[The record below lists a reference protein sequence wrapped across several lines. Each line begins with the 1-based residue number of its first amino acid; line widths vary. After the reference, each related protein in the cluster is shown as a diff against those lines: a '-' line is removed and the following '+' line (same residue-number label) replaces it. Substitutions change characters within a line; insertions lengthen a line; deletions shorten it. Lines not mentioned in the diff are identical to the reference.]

1 MLLKTEW
8 DVAMYVYGKEE
19 EERAFQAKRTKC
31 TKAQSFEKTC
41 ETFTVVWSLGL
52 WQSMEGNKIGTVYWG
67 YIIKAPYPKE
77 PGFYRATSGNS
88 GEMVKQRERYNHICL
103 LRR

>member
-52 WQSMEGNKIGTVYWG
+52 W
-67 YIIKAPYPKE
+67 
-77 PGFYRATSGNS
+77 
-88 GEMVKQRERYNHICL
+88 
-103 LRR
+103 